1 VSLLLRWLAAAI
13 AVAVAAAVVP
23 GIEVHGGFGALLGVA
38 LLLGLVNAFVRPLVR
53 RLACGL
59 VAVTLGLFLLVINAL
74 MLLLTAW
81 LSRAVGI
88 GFEVHGFVAALL
100 GSVVISLVSLVFSL
114 ILPGRARPRR
124 R

>member
-13 AVAVAAAVVP
+13 AVAP

-114 ILPGRARPRR
+114 ILPGRARPRCR
-124 R
+124 